1 LDKVITYYLEM
12 NRFEELKEVPASNG
26 LSVAEAEIDNFR
38 FNKFLYQYV
47 GEPWQWVDKLG
58 LSDETWQKYAE
69 NPGLRTWVA
78 YFKGSIAGY
87 FELSIVGRGDASK
100 GQCVESLDVEIMYF
114 GLAAEF
120 IGKGFGGY
128 LLSRAVQEAWGIPGV
143 KRVWLHTCSLDH
155 PSALKNYEARGFR
168 RYKQEES

>member
-1 LDKVITYYLEM
+1 M
-12 NRFEELKEVPASNG
+12 NHSEELKEVPESNG
-26 LSVAEAEIDNFR
+26 LSVVEAEIDSFK

-58 LSDETWQKYAE
+58 VSDEAWQRYVE

-87 FELSIVGRGDASK
+87 FELSIVGRGDANRVDASQ
-100 GQCVESLDVEIMYF
+100 GQCVDSLDVEIMYF

-128 LLSRAVQEAWGIPGV
+128 LLSRAVREAWAIPGV

-168 RYKQEES
+168 RFKQEES

>member
-1 LDKVITYYLEM
+1 M
-12 NRFEELKEVPASNG
+12 NHSEDLKEVQESNG
-26 LSVAEAEIDNFR
+26 LSVVEAEIDNFK
-38 FNKFLYQYV
+38 FNKFLYQCV

-58 LSDETWQKYAE
+58 LSDEIWQNYVE

-87 FELSIVGRGDASK
+87 FELSIVDRGDA
-100 GQCVESLDVEIMYF
+100 GEGRCAESLDVEIMYF

-128 LLSRAVQEAWGIPGV
+128 LLSRAVQEGWAIPGV